1 MPTKSED
8 RDLYIGKVST
18 QDSELPLI
26 MQLQKFFKI
35 SEDYAKAIIKT
46 LLRQKME
53 YKFKMSLVKV
63 HIQVAIAP
71 YSDTLTL

>member
-1 MPTKSED
+1 MH
-8 RDLYIGKVST
+8 
-18 QDSELPLI
+18 
-26 MQLQKFFKI
+26 LQKFFKI
-35 SEDYAKAIIKT
+35 SEHYAKAITKT

-71 YSDTLTL
+71 YNNTLTLQCIMSGKCCKIFKVYLTIFWY

>member
-1 MPTKSED
+1 MH
-8 RDLYIGKVST
+8 
-18 QDSELPLI
+18 
-26 MQLQKFFKI
+26 LQKFFKI

>member
-1 MPTKSED
+1 MH
-8 RDLYIGKVST
+8 
-18 QDSELPLI
+18 
-26 MQLQKFFKI
+26 LQKFFKI
-35 SEDYAKAIIKT
+35 SEHYAKAITKT

-71 YSDTLTL
+71 YNNTLTL

>member
-1 MPTKSED
+1 
-8 RDLYIGKVST
+8 
-18 QDSELPLI
+18 
-26 MQLQKFFKI
+26 MQK
-35 SEDYAKAIIKT
+35 

-71 YSDTLTL
+71 YNNTLTL